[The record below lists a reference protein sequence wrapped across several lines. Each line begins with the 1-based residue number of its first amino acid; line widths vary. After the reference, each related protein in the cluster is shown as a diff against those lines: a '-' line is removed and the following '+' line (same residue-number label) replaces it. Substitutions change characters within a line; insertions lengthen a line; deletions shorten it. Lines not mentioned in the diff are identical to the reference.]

1 MLKRNKMK
9 TKNKSTNNSTRR
21 KFLKTTAWGI
31 GAIGALNSLSFINGK
46 PNSKVVTAKTGNS
59 NDLHL
64 KMTGYDYPR
73 IQALYDKK
81 VSIKGC
87 TYDIVYSGG
96 VGDMNTNVFSGPQ
109 SFDVTEIGLVPYILA
124 YANHG
129 FRDYTLLPMFPLR
142 MFRHKSVF
150 IHADSGITK
159 PQDLKGKKIGTPGY
173 SSSSLT
179 WIRGMFQDEYGVSPN
194 DVHWVIAN
202 KDSSG
207 DISGQ
212 VSENENVIPEG
223 ISIAYGS
230 AGKDESELLLSGEV
244 DALFH
249 AIQPKAFIDGNPKM
263 IRLFSDSKKV
273 EQEYFSKTGIFP
285 IMHAVAVKKEL
296 IENNPWL
303 AESLFNAYSESK
315 TANYNFMTKLGWAFD
330 TLPWYGQQHEET
342 KKLMGNN
349 FWPYGI
355 EANRKTLETLFRYS
369 YEQGLCSRELTIEDL
384 FHPSSLE
391 FIESIDR

>member
-1 MLKRNKMK
+1 MK
-9 TKNKSTNNSTRR
+9 HKKKSSRR
-21 KFLKTTAWGI
+21 DFIRTTALGAGLI
-31 GAIGALNSLSFINGK
+31 GTLSSFNLMNKI
-46 PNSKVVTAKTGNS
+46 SEFTAQGN

-64 KMTGYDYPR
+64 KLTGYDYPR

-87 TYDIVYSGG
+87 TYDIVNSGG
-96 VGDMNTNVFSGPQ
+96 IGDMNTNVFSGPQ

-129 FRDYTLLPMFPLR
+129 FRDYTLLPIFPLR

-223 ISIAYGS
+223 ISVTLGT

-244 DALFH
+244 DAIFH
-249 AIQPKAFIDGNPKM
+249 AVQPQAFIDGNPKI

-285 IMHAVAVKKEL
+285 IMHALAVKKEL

-330 TLPWYGQQHEET
+330 TLPWYGQLHEET

-355 EANRKTLETLFRYS
+355 EANRKTLETICRYC
-369 YEQGLCSRELTIEDL
+369 YEQGLIKQKVSIEDL
-384 FHPSSLE
+384 FLSTSFE
-391 FIESIDR
+391 FTEE

>member
-1 MLKRNKMK
+1 MKQKR
-9 TKNKSTNNSTRR
+9 KSNRR
-21 KFLKTTAWGI
+21 DFIRTTALGAGLI
-31 GAIGALNSLSFINGK
+31 GTLSSFYRANKISGFNSQVDG
-46 PNSKVVTAKTGNS
+46 
-59 NDLHL
+59 DLHL
-64 KMTGYDYPR
+64 KLTGYEYPR

-87 TYDIVYSGG
+87 TYDIEYSGG
-96 VGDMNTNVFSGPQ
+96 VGDMNTDTFSGSQ

-124 YANHG
+124 YANRG
-129 FRDYTLLPMFPLR
+129 FRDYTLLPIFPLR

-150 IHADSGITK
+150 VHADSGITK

-179 WIRGMFQDEYGVSPN
+179 WIRGMLQDEYGVSPN

-223 ISIAYGS
+223 ISVTLGT

-244 DALFH
+244 DALLH
-249 AIQPKAFIDGNPKM
+249 AIQPQAFIDGNPNI

-296 IENNPWL
+296 LENNPWL

-315 TANYNFMTKLGWAFD
+315 TTNYNFMTKLGWAFD

-342 KKLMGNN
+342 KKLMGSN

-355 EANRKTLETLFRYS
+355 EANRKTLETICRYC
-369 YEQGLCSRELTIEDL
+369 YEQGLIKQRVSIEDIFL
-384 FHPSSLE
+384 STSFE
-391 FIESIDR
+391 FTEE

>member
-1 MLKRNKMK
+1 
-9 TKNKSTNNSTRR
+9 
-21 KFLKTTAWGI
+21 
-31 GAIGALNSLSFINGK
+31 
-46 PNSKVVTAKTGNS
+46 
-59 NDLHL
+59 
-64 KMTGYDYPR
+64 
-73 IQALYDKK
+73 
-81 VSIKGC
+81 
-87 TYDIVYSGG
+87 
-96 VGDMNTNVFSGPQ
+96 
-109 SFDVTEIGLVPYILA
+109 
-124 YANHG
+124 
-129 FRDYTLLPMFPLR
+129 
-142 MFRHKSVF
+142 
-150 IHADSGITK
+150 
-159 PQDLKGKKIGTPGY
+159 
-173 SSSSLT
+173 
-179 WIRGMFQDEYGVSPN
+179 
-194 DVHWVIAN
+194 
-202 KDSSG
+202 
-207 DISGQ
+207 
-212 VSENENVIPEG
+212 
-223 ISIAYGS
+223 
-230 AGKDESELLLSGEV
+230 
-244 DALFH
+244 
-249 AIQPKAFIDGNPKM
+249 M

-369 YEQGLCSRELTIEDL
+369 YEQGLSSRELTIEEL

>member
-1 MLKRNKMK
+1 MK
-9 TKNKSTNNSTRR
+9 QKKQPNRR
-21 KFLKTTAWGI
+21 DFIKTTALGAGLI
-31 GAIGALNSLSFINGK
+31 GSLSSFNLINEIDEFTSETNG
-46 PNSKVVTAKTGNS
+46 
-59 NDLHL
+59 DLHL
-64 KMTGYDYPR
+64 KLTGYDYPR
-73 IQALYDKK
+73 IQAFYDKK
-81 VSIKGC
+81 VSIKDC
-87 TYDIVYSGG
+87 SYDIEYSGG
-96 VGDMNTNVFSGPQ
+96 IGDMNTNAFNGPQ
-109 SFDVTEIGLVPYILA
+109 AFDVTEIGIVPYILA

-129 FRDYTLLPMFPLR
+129 FRDYTLLPIFPLR

-150 IHADSGITK
+150 VHADSGITR

-179 WIRGMFQDEYGVSPN
+179 WIRGMFQDEYGISPN

-223 ISIAYGS
+223 ISVTLGT

-244 DALFH
+244 DVLFH
-249 AIQPKAFIDGNPKM
+249 AIQPKAFIEGNPN
-263 IRLFSDSKKV
+263 IVRLFSDSKKV

-296 IENNPWL
+296 LEENPWL

-315 TANYNFMTKLGWAFD
+315 TINYNFMTKLGWAYD
-330 TLPWYGQQHEET
+330 TLPWYGQQHEEA
-342 KKLMGNN
+342 KKIMGNN

-355 EANRKTLETLFRYS
+355 EANKKHLKLS
-369 YEQGLCSRELTIEDL
+369 VDIAMSKD
-384 FHPSSLE
+384 
-391 FIESIDR
+391 